1 MNEFR
6 NEKNI
11 QRKRE
16 REILAMEEKWRERG
30 EEKKKWREMRE
41 ERK

>member
-6 NEKNI
+6 NEK
-11 QRKRE
+11 KYTEEE
-16 REILAMEEKWRERG
+16 REILAMEEKWREGR
-30 EEKKKWREMRE
+30 EEKKKWREIRE